1 MLAFHNDTAIKEKYL
16 TRVAAHRAAD
26 ELIHGTGWSNGKG
39 CAIGCTLENYDHSRY
54 PIELGIP
61 EILARLEDCIFE
73 GLKNGKAQE
82 WPERFLSAIRPGAD
96 LSRVGWQFLHWLLTR
111 SGIGSYDH
119 PIVKDAVA
127 QCAEVLLPLTRGD
140 PVDESAWSAA
150 ESAWSAAESAASAA
164 ASAASAAESAASAAS
179 AAESAASAWSAASAA
194 WSAWSAARSAAWSA
208 AESAAES
215 AWSAAESA
223 RSAAESAWSAAESA
237 AESAASAAWE
247 TMADQL
253 IELLEAAP

>member
-150 ESAWSAAESAASAA
+150 ESAASAA

>member
-179 AAESAASAWSAASAA
+179 AAG
-194 WSAWSAARSAAWSA
+194 SAARSAAWSA